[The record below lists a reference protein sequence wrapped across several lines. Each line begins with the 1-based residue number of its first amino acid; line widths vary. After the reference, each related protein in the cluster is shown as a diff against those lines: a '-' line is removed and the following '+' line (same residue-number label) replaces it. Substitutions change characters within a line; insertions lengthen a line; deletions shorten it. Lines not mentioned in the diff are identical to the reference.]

1 MFSIKTFFISEVFM
15 KKRIVGFTISAVAVV
30 VVAVASFVSFKVYNA
45 NANDKGVAAKING
58 EVIYINDLKQSYAD
72 HPQIKDRVP
81 FEEFYAKTLDVFV
94 NSKLV
99 YQAAQKAKIEDTPE
113 YKRQLITAKED
124 LARKLYL
131 EKQVEEKVNDAAI
144 KKLYDEYTSKFESQK
159 EVRAKHILVDSESK
173 AKDIINKLN
182 KGENF
187 DKLAKENS
195 MDQAVDLGYFT
206 KEMMVPEFSKAAF
219 ALNKGK
225 YSKSPVKTEFG
236 YHVIFVEDVRASKP
250 LTLEEVAPQLKN
262 MVTQQVIAE
271 IFDEL
276 RNNAKVEKFTLD
288 GDVIPEKN

>member
-1 MFSIKTFFISEVFM
+1 M
-15 KKRIVGFTISAVAVV
+15 KKRLVGFTISAVAVV

-45 NANDKGVAAKING
+45 NAGADKGVAAKVNG

-99 YQAAQKAKIEDTPE
+99 YQAAAKAKIEETPE
-113 YKRQLITAKED
+113 YQRQLVTAKED
-124 LARKLYL
+124 LARKLFL
-131 EKQVEEKVNDAAI
+131 EKQVEEKVNDEAV

-159 EVRAKHILVDSESK
+159 EIKAKHILVESEAK
-173 AKDIINKLN
+173 AKEVIEKLN
-182 KGENF
+182 KGEDF
-187 DKLAKENS
+187 VKLAQEYSK
-195 MDQAVDLGYFT
+195 DQVDLGYFT

-219 ALNKGK
+219 SMDKGK

-236 YHVIFVEDVRASKP
+236 YHVILVEDVRASKP
-250 LTLEEVAPQLKN
+250 LALKDVEPQLKN

-271 IFDEL
+271 VFEDL
-276 RNNAKVEKFTLD
+276 RNNAKVERYSLE
-288 GDVIPEKN
+288 GEVIPEKK